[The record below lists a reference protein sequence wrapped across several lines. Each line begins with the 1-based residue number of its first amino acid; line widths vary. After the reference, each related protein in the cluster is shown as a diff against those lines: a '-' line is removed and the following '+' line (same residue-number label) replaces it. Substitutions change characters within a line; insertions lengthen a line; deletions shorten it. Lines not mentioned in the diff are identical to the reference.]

1 MNTLYIS
8 NRAGW
13 RKWLKKN
20 HDKTKD
26 VWLVYYKRHT
36 KKPSVPYDDSV
47 EEALCFGWIDGIIK
61 RIDDE
66 RYARKFT
73 PRTNITKW
81 SLSNKKRLTRMIRQ
95 GKMTKI
101 GLDKVD
107 EETLNKKDSD
117 VPEHRKKIII
127 PRYLKHALI
136 GNNIA
141 WNNFNNL
148 APSHKRNY
156 LGWIT
161 AAKKDETRQRRIQE
175 AIGLLKENRKLGL
188 K

>member
-8 NRAGW
+8 NRNDW

-20 HDKTKD
+20 HDKEKD
-26 VWLVYYKRHT
+26 VWLVYYKKHT
-36 KKPSVPYDDSV
+36 KKPSVSYDDSV
-47 EEALCFGWIDGIIK
+47 EEALCFGWIDSIIK
-61 RIDDE
+61 RIDEE
-66 RYARKFT
+66 RYVRKFT

-81 SLSNKKRLTRMIRQ
+81 SLSNKKRLTRMIKQ
-95 GKMTKI
+95 GRMTKI
-101 GLDKVD
+101 GFEKVD
-107 EETLNKKDSD
+107 EAVLNKKDSD
-117 VPEHRKKIII
+117 VHEHTKKIII

-136 GNNIA
+136 GNNIV

-148 APSHKRNY
+148 APSHKRQY

-161 AAKKDETRQRRIQE
+161 AAKKDQTRQCRIQE
-175 AIGLLKENRKLGL
+175 AIGLLKENKKLGL